1 MTAAEAAA
9 YLAEWL
15 EGSGRD
21 AQIIGTHPSDLASRS
36 TVVRILVEGREV

>member
-21 AQIIGTHPSDLASRS
+21 AQVIGTHPSNLGFTIHGGSNPC
-36 TVVRILVEGREV
+36 